1 VFQGSTAS
9 ITTRARKWASWRSVQ
24 LAGVALLALMTA
36 TLAAITISGAA
47 SLTSGSSGP
56 YAVPVAPFAAGTP
69 FSSGQPINVVVP
81 ANSIFLPTSGINIV
95 ECAAPGGVDPTL
107 PAECDGNTIN
117 IGTIL
122 PNSDGSFTFTG
133 YPIYALPDSILL
145 GEGASNAVTCGVT
158 AATECVLYIGNDQ
171 TNFTAPHVFSQPF
184 SVLANADDG
193 GESPGDGSLPTAP
206 TAPSA
211 SLSTAVASPST
222 AVADGGDTSTVTVTL
237 EGTGS
242 VPVPGKTVTLSQGA
256 GKSTITPAEVPNV
269 TDANGV
275 ATFTVTDS
283 SIETVNFIATDTTDN
298 VTLSAQ
304 PTVDFEAPA
313 VSTDN
318 SSVMSSLA
326 TVPSGQSDTITVTV
340 RDQGSN
346 PQPVAGQTVTLSGT
360 GAVQITP
367 QPPTQVTSSSG
378 VATFTATDSSN
389 EVVTFTAVDTTAN
402 NLTLTATPSVT
413 FGSLVVSPSASTVT
427 AATPIAKVGTGGG
440 TSVMVKLLTAG
451 GSPVAGIDVALAA
464 STTTASADPL
474 TMTTDANGVATFT
487 VTDSAPETV
496 TFTATDMTDS
506 PSFPISATA
515 AVEFETPVPSATTSE
530 VLVNGKTTTTS
541 VADGQT
547 ETAVAVLIEDQF
559 GNPLPGVS
567 VTLEVSG
574 SAAEVP
580 DPTGGTPSGT
590 TNPLG
595 GSNPGEADFQ
605 VDDEVAETVTLTAI
619 DTSTTP
625 NITVTQTASIVYA
638 AGLPDPGAVTSTVTA
653 SPTTPASNGTTPTAV
668 TVTVTDEFGNPVSAQ
683 AITLNALPSGNTAV
697 ITVGNATT
705 NALGEATFS
714 ATDATAEVVTFQAT
728 DSSDKN
734 TPLTSEAVVTF
745 GTPVVPPP
753 IATFC
758 SVVASPTSVPADGST
773 AATISVFLYNGA
785 GDAVPAKAVTLT
797 ASGGN
802 STVTAINGTT
812 TNAGNAL
819 FSVTDTTAES
829 VTYTAEDTTDSL
841 NLPLLPV
848 TIEFTAASGTTTT
861 TTTST
866 TTTSTTTT
874 TVPAGSSNSTTSTTA
889 PSTTTTSSA
898 PGVATAAGDSSSGD
912 SSDDSSGDGS
922 GGSSLALTGV
932 SPLLL
937 WFAGLG
943 AVMTGLGTVGRRRF
957 KEAK

>member
-1 VFQGSTAS
+1 MKV
-9 ITTRARKWASWRSVQ
+9 RKWATWRSVQ
-24 LAGVALLALMTA
+24 LAGVALLALMAA
-36 TLAAITISGAA
+36 TFAAINISGADVA
-47 SLTSGSSGP
+47 SGSSGP

-81 ANSIFLPTSGINIV
+81 ANSIFLSTSGINIV

-107 PAECDGNTIN
+107 PAECDGNTVQV
-117 IGTIL
+117 GTVL
-122 PNSDGSFTFTG
+122 PNADGSFTFIG
-133 YPIYALPDSILL
+133 YPIYALPDSISL
-145 GEGASNAVTCGVT
+145 GEGASNAVTCGIT

-184 SVLANADDG
+184 NVAANADDK
-193 GESPGDGSLPTAP
+193 GENPGDGSLPTPP

-237 EGTGS
+237 EGTGN
-242 VPVPGKTVTLSQGA
+242 VPVPGKTVTLSQGT

-275 ATFTVTDS
+275 ATFTVTDTA
-283 SIETVNFIATDTTDN
+283 IETVTYTATDTTDS
-298 VTLSAQ
+298 VTLTAQ

-313 VSTDN
+313 VSASN

-326 TVPSGQSDTITVTV
+326 SVPSGQSDTITVTV

-346 PQPVAGQTVTLSGT
+346 PQPVAGQSVTLSGT
-360 GAVQITP
+360 GSVQITP
-367 QPPTQVTSSSG
+367 QPPTQVTTSSG

-389 EVVTFTAVDTTAN
+389 EVVTFTAVDATAN
-402 NLTLTATPSVT
+402 NLTLIATPSVT
-413 FGSLVVSPSASTVT
+413 FGSLVVSPSTSTVT

-440 TSVMVKLLTAG
+440 TSMVVKLLTAG
-451 GSPVAGIDVALAA
+451 GSPVAGINVALAA
-464 STTTASADPL
+464 STTTASADPS
-474 TMTTDANGVATFT
+474 TMATDATGEATFT
-487 VTDSAPETV
+487 VSDSAAETV
-496 TFTATDMTDS
+496 TFSATDTTDS
-506 PSFPISATA
+506 PSIPITATA
-515 AVEFETPVPSATTSE
+515 AVQFETPVPSAMTSK
-530 VLVNGKTTTTS
+530 VLANGQSSTTS
-541 VADGQT
+541 VADGET
-547 ETAVAVLIEDQF
+547 ETAVSILLEDQF
-559 GNPLPGVS
+559 GEPLPGAS

-580 DPTGGTPSGT
+580 APSGSTPPGT
-590 TNPLG
+590 TNPA
-595 GSNPGEADFQ
+595 GSNNPGEADFQ

-619 DTSTTP
+619 DTSVTP
-625 NITVTQTASIVYA
+625 NVTVANTATIAYS
-638 AGLPDPGAVTSTVTA
+638 AGAPDPGAVTSTVTA
-653 SPTTPASNGTTPTAV
+653 APTTPPSDGTTPTTI
-668 TVTVTDEFGNPVSAQ
+668 TVTVTDEFGNAVSGQ
-683 AITLNALPSGNTAV
+683 AITLNALPSGNTADL
-697 ITVGNATT
+697 TAGNATT
-705 NALGEATFS
+705 NGSGEATFS

-728 DSSDKN
+728 DSTDSN

-745 GTPVVPPP
+745 GTPAVPPP
-753 IATFC
+753 VATFC
-758 SVVASPTSVPADGST
+758 SVVATPTSVPADGST
-773 AATISVFLYNGA
+773 SATISVLLYNGA
-785 GDAVPAKAVTLT
+785 GDAVPGKAVTLT

-802 STVTAINGTT
+802 SIVTAVNGTT
-812 TNAGNAL
+812 TSTGNAL
-819 FSVTDTTAES
+819 FSVTDSTAES

-848 TIEFTAASGTTTT
+848 TIQFTAANGTT

-866 TTTSTTTT
+866 TTSTTSTTA
-874 TVPAGSSNSTTSTTA
+874 PAGSSTSTTSTTA

-898 PGVATAAGDSSSGD
+898 PAVATAASDSSSDDG
-912 SSDDSSGDGS
+912 SDDSSGDGS
-922 GGSSLALTGV
+922 GDSSLALTGV